1 VHKFGVEKWC
11 IALKTSNTRYNVYN
25 QQFKVQHFS
34 NIGCNKVQH
43 LDQGLRTTDRLVLAG
58 VEGYTP
64 CAPRSWRD

>member
-34 NIGCNKVQH
+34 NIGCNNLQH
-43 LDQGLRTTDRLVLAG
+43 FGWAG
-58 VEGYTP
+58 YGP
-64 CAPRSWRD
+64 